1 MIPSARQGDLHVCPI
16 PGHLPT
22 PIVSASGDVLAN
34 VMNVARVG
42 DVCACGAVIV
52 SGFPSILI
60 NGRPMAHLGSPTSHG
75 GMIVNGSPDVVG
87 GFNASNGGV
96 VDFSR
101 LGMLRYDGTLDKSRL
116 NELVSDPELLL
127 KAEAAGA
134 VVYFDKHQ
142 DADNVAAICIHPDE
156 LNDLSC
162 YIAGEIN
169 RNRCHA
175 VVLNMRKLLDY
186 DVAEETRKWM
196 ELPWYS
202 KVGSANNPQV
212 MGNTYKIAAL
222 MMWTEKVGQNRPWD
236 HKPLIRKMY
245 RGRAWHKQGAYMYF
259 HDIWS
264 NIHYGYVGMAAGLS
278 EQLLLDGA
286 GLEQMGSDT
295 LRKMQNWEKN
305 PGPHRSDDI
314 AGFRAWDDAPD
325 RISIQIGVDLY
336 KCCPSG
342 VSASQVMKS
351 VMSVSPEAWGEG
363 IRLHDCNN
371 SNHTR

>member
-1 MIPSARQGDLHVCPI
+1 MIPTARQGDLHVCPI
-16 PGHLPT
+16 PGHIPT
-22 PIVSASGDVLAN
+22 PIISASSDVLAN

-42 DVCACGAVIV
+42 DICACGAVIV
-52 SGFPSILI
+52 AGFPSILV

-75 GMIVNGSPDVVG
+75 GMIVAGSPDVMG
-87 GFNASNGGV
+87 GFSAGGDGV
-96 VDFSR
+96 FDFSR
-101 LGMLRYDGTLDKSRL
+101 LGMLRHDGTLDESRL
-116 NELVSDPELLL
+116 KELVSDPELLL
-127 KAEAAGA
+127 KTDAASA
-134 VVYFDKHQ
+134 MVASDKHQ
-142 DADNVAAICIHPDE
+142 DAANVAAICSHPDE

-212 MGNTYKIAAL
+212 MGNTYKVAAL

-236 HKPLIRKMY
+236 HKPPIRKMY

-286 GLEQMGSDT
+286 GLEQIGSDT
-295 LRKMQNWEKN
+295 VRKIQNWEKN

-336 KCCPSG
+336 KCCPDG
-342 VSASQVMKS
+342 VTASQVMKS
-351 VMSVSPEAWGEG
+351 IISVSPEVWGEG
-363 IRLHDCNN
+363 IQSHDCNN
-371 SNHTR
+371 PNHTR

>member
-1 MIPSARQGDLHVCPI
+1 M
-16 PGHLPT
+16 T
-22 PIVSASGDVLAN
+22 
-34 VMNVARVG
+34 
-42 DVCACGAVIV
+42 
-52 SGFPSILI
+52 
-60 NGRPMAHLGSPTSHG
+60 
-75 GMIVNGSPDVVG
+75 
-87 GFNASNGGV
+87 
-96 VDFSR
+96 
-101 LGMLRYDGTLDKSRL
+101 
-116 NELVSDPELLL
+116 
-127 KAEAAGA
+127 
-134 VVYFDKHQ
+134 
-142 DADNVAAICIHPDE
+142 CIHPDE

-202 KVGSANNPQV
+202 KVGSAKNPQV
-212 MGNTYKIAAL
+212 MGNTYKVAAL

-245 RGRAWHKQGAYMYF
+245 RRRAWHKQGAYMYF

-286 GLEQMGSDT
+286 GLEQIGSDT
-295 LRKMQNWEKN
+295 LRKMQNWKKN

-336 KCCPSG
+336 TCCPDG

-363 IRLHDCNN
+363 IRFHDCNN

>member
-16 PGHLPT
+16 PGHFPT

-87 GFNASNGGV
+87 GFNASSGGV